1 MKSWLSLIITG
12 CFLVAGNSYGQ
23 NTSVNDERV
32 SKIYAELDSLYN
44 EVSNLSSLKDR
55 VTGIDERLTTS
66 ENDLIGLKKL
76 KVSGY
81 LQARFEY
88 LDYEKFKDGATTTT
102 NQYGTKSTAING
114 SQGQSDFYIRR
125 GRIKFTY
132 TPSTTSEYVIYF
144 DGSKD
149 KVSLKEAYVKL
160 TEPWTKKGMAS
171 VTFGQMNWPFG
182 IEIERS
188 SSVREVPERSLL
200 ARTLFPGERDRGMKL
215 TATPYKGVTVDLGV
229 YNGWGIDNS
238 TYTWQDPTKQKDFI
252 GRVKYD
258 MGIGAVTASYYNG
271 EAYVANTV
279 TQKADG
285 TSKTVPEH
293 RYYKGR
299 VGVGLE
305 GYYQFIPIGGSALLA
320 EIVNGNE
327 LGKNVFG
334 GYAMLIQNVG
344 PKLGFALR
352 GETYDS
358 DTDYKYG
365 QTFIFSPAVNYW
377 WDDAVRLTLAYDV
390 INTNYDSSMGKKD
403 PSKKNAD
410 PRDNKL
416 TAQFQFKF

>member
-1 MKSWLSLIITG
+1 MKSWFPIVIAGCLFATG
-12 CFLVAGNSYGQ
+12 NGHAQTNESISRINAQ
-23 NTSVNDERV
+23 
-32 SKIYAELDSLYN
+32 IDSLN
-44 EVSNLSSLKDR
+44 KAIAEISMVKDR
-55 VTGIDERLTTS
+55 VSGIDERLTTS
-66 ENDLIGLKKL
+66 ENDLAGLKKL

-88 LDYEKFKDGATTTT
+88 LDYENFSDGATTTT
-102 NQYGTKSTAING
+102 NKYGTKTTSING

-132 TPSTTSEYVIYF
+132 TPNTTSEYVIYF

-171 VTFGQMNWPFG
+171 VTIGQMNWPFG
-182 IEIERS
+182 VEIERS
-188 SSVREVPERSLL
+188 SSTREVPERSLL

-215 TATPYKGVTVDLGV
+215 TVNPLKKVSLDLGV

-258 MGIGAVTASYYNG
+258 MGIAVLTASYYNG
-271 EAYVANTV
+271 EAYVAKSV
-279 TQKADG
+279 TQKEDG
-285 TSKTVPEH
+285 TSSTKPEH

-299 VGVGLE
+299 IGCGIE
-305 GYYQFIPIGGSALLA
+305 GYYQFLPFGGSALLA
-320 EIVNGNE
+320 EVVNGNE

-334 GYAMLIQNVG
+334 GYALLVQNVSS
-344 PKLGFALR
+344 KLGFALR

-358 DTDYKYG
+358 DTDYDYG
-365 QTFIFSPAVNYW
+365 QTFIFTPAVNYW

-403 PSKKNAD
+403 PSKTNAD